1 MAPVKMAQV
10 NNLVNKIQKPQ
21 APGSR
26 FADILAQKKT
36 QDIKALDKPW
46 AIPQNLNTS
55 GLNKIFTSVLSNHEA
70 SAKAMSSSLVRKD
83 YTPEKLLKS
92 QFSISMF
99 LLREQMYTKTAELSA
114 NTLKNFTQ
122 MQV

>member
-1 MAPVKMAQV
+1 MAPAKLAHV
-10 NNLVNKIQKPQ
+10 NNFVSKIQKSSPTS
-21 APGSR
+21 SR
-26 FADILAQKKT
+26 FADVLTQKKT
-36 QDIKALDKPW
+36 QNVKALGNPLI
-46 AIPQNLNTS
+46 APHGPQT
-55 GLNKIFTSVLSNHEA
+55 GFNKIFTTILSNHEA

-92 QFSISMF
+92 QFNISMF

>member
-1 MAPVKMAQV
+1 MAPTQLAHV
-10 NNLVNKIQKPQ
+10 NNFVSKVQKSSQ
-21 APGSR
+21 SGTR
-26 FADILAQKKT
+26 FADVLAQKKP
-36 QDIKALDKPW
+36 QDVGVSANPLAFPHGQQRGI
-46 AIPQNLNTS
+46 
-55 GLNKIFTSVLSNHEA
+55 NKIFTNILSNHEA
-70 SAKAMSSSLVRKD
+70 SAKAMNSSLIRKE

-92 QFSISMF
+92 QFNISMF